1 MLRRNLYKLA
11 MVVDVYLVV
20 MMIMIR
26 MNSFLS
32 VPKTSLDVSWQILE
46 SDVEQDDRNT

>member
-1 MLRRNLYKLA
+1 LYKLA

-20 MMIMIR
+20 MIIMIG
-26 MNSFLS
+26 MDSFPS
-32 VPKTSLDVSWQILE
+32 VPKTSLDVSWQVLE

>member
-1 MLRRNLYKLA
+1 MPSRKLYKLA

-32 VPKTSLDVSWQILE
+32 VARTSLDVSWQVLE

>member
-1 MLRRNLYKLA
+1 

-32 VPKTSLDVSWQILE
+32 VARTSLDVSWQILE
-46 SDVEQDDRNT
+46 SDVEQDDRNTQ